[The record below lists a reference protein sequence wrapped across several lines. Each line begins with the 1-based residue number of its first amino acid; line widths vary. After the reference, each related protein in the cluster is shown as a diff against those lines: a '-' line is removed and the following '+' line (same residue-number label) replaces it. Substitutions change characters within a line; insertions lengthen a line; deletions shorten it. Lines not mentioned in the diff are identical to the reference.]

1 MFKKIVLTCLM
12 LGLMSAP
19 VAAKT
24 LSKIAA
30 VVNDDIITTRQLE
43 QRLADT
49 SGKLNRAVQQ
59 RQVLDVMISELL
71 MQQRAQ
77 EIGLEVTDGDIE
89 KAISDVEAQNNIS
102 RDQLEQALISQ
113 GLTMTRYRAQLTN
126 QILRYKLMGREVQ
139 SKVDITRQ
147 EVRNYYQ
154 QHLDDYR
161 QSPHTRLSRLSFP
174 IGVDEAKAQADA
186 EVAQRKLLAGQSVD
200 EVLLELSPR
209 TRIEGGDMGS
219 FKAGELSATFEDAL
233 SDLDIGGISPI
244 VRLGNVLHIL
254 KVEHRSSGG
263 VADLASVE
271 GPIRQQLRKK
281 KMDEKLQQWREEL
294 KKEAYIDIRL

>member
-1 MFKKIVLTCLM
+1 MLKKIVLAGLM
-12 LGLMSAP
+12 IGLMSAP
-19 VAAKT
+19 VAAQT

-30 VVNDDIITTRQLE
+30 VVNEDIITTRQLE

-49 SGKLNRAVQQ
+49 SGKLNRAGQQ
-59 RQVLDVMISELL
+59 RQILDVMIAELL

-77 EIGLEVTDGDIE
+77 EIGLEVTDRDIE
-89 KAISDVEAQNNIS
+89 KAISDVEAQNSIS
-102 RDQLEQALISQ
+102 RDQLEQALIAQ
-113 GLTMTRYRAQLTN
+113 GLTMSRYRTQLTN
-126 QILRYKLMGREVQ
+126 QILRYKLMGHEVQ

-154 QHLDDYR
+154 QHLEDYR
-161 QSPHTRLSRLSFP
+161 QSAHTRLSRLSFP
-174 IGVDEAKAQADA
+174 IANDEAKAQADA
-186 EVAQRKLLAGQSVD
+186 AVARRKLLDGQSVE

-209 TRIEGGDMGS
+209 TQIEGGDMGS

-233 SDLDIGGISPI
+233 HGLDVDGISAI
-244 VRLGNVLHIL
+244 VSLGNVLHIL
-254 KVEHRSSGG
+254 KVEERSSGG

-271 GPIRQQLRKK
+271 EAIREQLRKK
-281 KMDEKLQQWREEL
+281 KMDEKLQQWREDL